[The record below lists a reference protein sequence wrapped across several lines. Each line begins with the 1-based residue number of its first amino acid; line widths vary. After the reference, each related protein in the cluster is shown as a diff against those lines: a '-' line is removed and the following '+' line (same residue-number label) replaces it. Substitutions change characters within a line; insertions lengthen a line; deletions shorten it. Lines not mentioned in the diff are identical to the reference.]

1 MQIYEHIEHPCTTL
15 HLTGRAPKPPKV
27 NDGRVGLNGRI
38 GLLITTLVGTM
49 VAGYVFA
56 IIALI
61 SLPSAI
67 TSHNLTVI
75 IAWVSSNFL
84 QLVLLPVI
92 IVGQNL
98 QAKATDTRAMQTYE
112 DAEAV
117 LHEAVQI
124 QQHLAAQDAVL
135 GQLIAAAKAAA
146 GHAGDTSGPAGAIGT
161 AGRPGRRLRALDG
174 PVQARGVQRRG
185 LRGGDHAARAQPHR
199 GGTRPRA
206 PHRSAPRALAGLPGL
221 PDQLLHDR
229 HRLGQPS
236 CAGQVDHRGRPDAA
250 LPQPGPAPV
259 RRADPVRHCHGGGLL
274 PA

>member
-1 MQIYEHIEHPCTTL
+1 MQIYEHIQHPCTTL

-27 NDGRVGLNGRI
+27 NDGRVGMNGRI

-146 GHAGDTSGPAGAIGT
+146 GHASDTSGSAGAIGT
-161 AGRPGRRLRALDG
+161 
-174 PVQARGVQRRG
+174 V
-185 LRGGDHAARAQPHR
+185 
-199 GGTRPRA
+199 GTA
-206 PHRSAPRALAGLPGL
+206 EA
-221 PDQLLHDR
+221 
-229 HRLGQPS
+229 
-236 CAGQVDHRGRPDAA
+236 
-250 LPQPGPAPV
+250 
-259 RRADPVRHCHGGGLL
+259 
-274 PA
+274 